1 MMPKQD
7 SQSTLSYS
15 LTAFLG
21 DLGSLPF
28 TLLALLMVQGYLAG
42 PGLQSTS
49 VFGLYA
55 PYVFIAYSA
64 VILSFL
70 CGTLWA
76 AARVSEPGFLP
87 NAAIV
92 LSNLLALSAWA
103 SLLLNYVAPIMTIFA
118 VTLLLA
124 GFLSLLWAE
133 RLLARQVGELDRA
146 YWSMRLRITALV
158 AVWHI
163 VVIYMMI
170 QELYI

>member
-1 MMPKQD
+1 MLKQD
-7 SQSTLSYS
+7 SESSSSYS

-21 DLGSLPF
+21 DLGSIPF
-28 TLLALLMVQGYLAG
+28 SLLALLMVQGYVSG
-42 PGLQSTS
+42 SGLQSTS

-76 AARVSEPGFLP
+76 AARISESGFLA
-87 NAAIV
+87 NAAVIF
-92 LSNLLALSAWA
+92 SNLLALSAWA

-133 RLLARQVGELDRA
+133 RLLGSQAGETDRV
-146 YWSMRLRITALV
+146 YWSMRLRITAVV
-158 AVWHI
+158 AVWHV

-170 QELYI
+170 QELYL

>member
-1 MMPKQD
+1 MPKQD
-7 SQSTLSYS
+7 SQSSSSYS
-15 LTAFLG
+15 LTSFLG

-28 TLLALLMVQGYLAG
+28 TLLALLRLQGYLSG
-42 PGLQSTS
+42 PGLQSAS

-76 AARVSEPGFLP
+76 AAR
-87 NAAIV
+87 AAETGILANTAII

-103 SLLLNYVAPIMTIFA
+103 SLLLNYVAPLMTIFA

-124 GFLSLLWAE
+124 GFLSQLWAE
-133 RLLARQVGELDRA
+133 RLLGSRASQTDRA
-146 YWSMRLRITALV
+146 YWSMRLRITAVV
-158 AVWHI
+158 ALWHI
-163 VVIYMMI
+163 VLIFMMI
-170 QELYI
+170 QEL

>member
-1 MMPKQD
+1 MHKQD

-76 AARVSEPGFLP
+76 AARVSEPGFLA

-133 RLLARQVGELDRA
+133 RLLARQAGEPDRA

-158 AVWHI
+158 AVLHV